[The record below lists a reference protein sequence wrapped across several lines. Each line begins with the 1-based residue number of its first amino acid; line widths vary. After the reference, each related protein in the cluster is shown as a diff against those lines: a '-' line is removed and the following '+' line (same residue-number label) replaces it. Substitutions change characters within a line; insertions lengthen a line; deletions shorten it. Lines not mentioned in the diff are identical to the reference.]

1 MVSDAVAVWVPDWAV
16 PPVPEVQVYDVVRVA
31 VPELGADASWKVPV
45 KRTSTHDPAGIV
57 VADTVPDSAV
67 QVVPPCCT
75 VMLLK
80 AIVIDCVVL
89 LQMLTSISNFLPGL
103 AAGLHPVEI
112 VDVVAGLD
120 DAKAGVAAA
129 MVTTGT
135 DQAATRATVRR
146 ETKVRALEDN
156 SRSRV
161 SGSAASVR
169 SAPDQCSPRPRRVE
183 RLSLIHI

>member
-1 MVSDAVAVWVPDWAV
+1 
-16 PPVPEVQVYDVVRVA
+16 
-31 VPELGADASWKVPV
+31 
-45 KRTSTHDPAGIV
+45 
-57 VADTVPDSAV
+57 
-67 QVVPPCCT
+67 
-75 VMLLK
+75 MLLK

-169 SAPDQCSPRPRRVE
+169 SAPDSVLHAPDGWKG
-183 RLSLIHI
+183 